1 MREIKLKVLGL
12 GISLKEVTGCNSV
25 PRVSS
30 HRLPR
35 RTGVTHT
42 QRERL
47 HISRPHPLPRN
58 QFRSKLT
65 CPGGRDWNRGAA
77 MSGLV
82 SPSVRARL
90 VDVWRQISD
99 MSSFWIRPEY
109 VVDYRPILDVP
120 VDAAG
125 EVVHEIMLC
134 CC

>member
-1 MREIKLKVLGL
+1 MPTWLGL
-12 GISLKEVTGCNSV
+12 GISVKEVTGCNSV
-25 PRVSS
+25 PHVSS

-47 HISRPHPLPRN
+47 HISLPHPLPRD
-58 QFRSKLT
+58 QFRSDVLW
-65 CPGGRDWNRGAA
+65 GQGLARGAA

-90 VDVWRQISD
+90 VDVWRQILD

-109 VVDYRPILDVP
+109 VIDYRPILDAP
-120 VDAAG
+120 VGAAG
-125 EVVHEIMLC
+125 EVVEEIMLYC
-134 CC
+134 C